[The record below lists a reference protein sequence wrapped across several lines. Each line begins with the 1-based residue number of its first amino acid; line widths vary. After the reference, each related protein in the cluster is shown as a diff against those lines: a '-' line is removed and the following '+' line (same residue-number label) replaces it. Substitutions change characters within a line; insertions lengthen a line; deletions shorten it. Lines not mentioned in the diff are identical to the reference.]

1 MFKMSRKTC
10 GKSLLVTKKNF
21 LWKKIFRNIWWELF
35 FPFSKIFYR
44 KFYSYIRKII
54 VNTQSMD
61 IYLRLINNFE
71 LFEMIDHSRRLHKN
85 EENRENGHFWK
96 NEIFVKQFAWR
107 KIDKTPTCYTSL
119 ESSQSVLF
127 DSKVINAYF
136 YWKILKISKNRFLH
150 KNFDFSNDD
159 QAPKKL
165 TLSKNNDIFSYIFY
179 SRKI

>member
-35 FPFSKIFYR
+35 FPFSKFFYR

-61 IYLRLINNFE
+61 IYLRLMNNFE

-119 ESSQSVLF
+119 ESSQPVIF

-159 QAPKKL
+159 QAP
-165 TLSKNNDIFSYIFY
+165 
-179 SRKI
+179 